1 MEKVEVHGL
10 DDSTAQ
16 ELMLQEQAKREE
28 AEASDVADAAANVAD
43 TAANG
48 ADIIFGD
55 DENSMA
61 SWDAAS
67 LGGMSG
73 DGASVLSLGTLATI
87 SDSGG

>member
-1 MEKVEVHGL
+1 MEKVEVQGL

-16 ELMLQEQAKREE
+16 ELMLQEQAKRE
-28 AEASDVADAAANVAD
+28 AEASEAAAAAASAADATGAADAVCGD
-43 TAANG
+43 
-48 ADIIFGD
+48 D

-73 DGASVLSLGTLATI
+73 EGGSVLSLGTLVTA
-87 SDSGG
+87 GRRER